1 MIYFQL
7 FWAFFIANILGYGGG
22 PPSIPLIQAEVV
34 DHYGWVSLKEFGD
47 LLAIGNALPGP
58 IATKLAGFIGYQE
71 GGVLG
76 ATVALAGT
84 VLPSAIAM
92 VILFKFVYLFKD
104 SLYVKELTKSVQ
116 PVVAVLLGV
125 LAYQFFANGYEESG
139 LIHTLILAAVS
150 FLAMEWKKVHPA
162 LVIGGSLAYG
172 AVFLG

>member
-1 MIYFQL
+1 MIYLQL

-34 DHYGWVSLKEFGD
+34 DHYGWVTLKGFGD

-76 ATVALAGT
+76 AIVALTGT
-84 VLPSAIAM
+84 VLPSSIAM
-92 VILFKFVYLFKD
+92 VILFKFVNLLKD
-104 SLYVKELTKSVQ
+104 SPYVKEMTKAVQ

-125 LAYQFFANGYEESG
+125 LAFQFFVAAHQGSG
-139 LIHTLILAAVS
+139 FFHTLILAAAS

-172 AVFLG
+172 AVLLS